1 MFRKQPRYLF
11 PEIEYRL
18 FSPIMLDRSKRTENE
33 AMIRALCHTAYLGGD
48 MAVCRVLGR
57 YKMFVDTTDIGL
69 SVHLMLDGYW
79 EMWLT
84 EAIATVVKPGM
95 TVVDIGANLGYFT
108 LLMAEIVRAE
118 GATGTV
124 HAFEPNRG
132 LASRIRRSAVVN
144 GYGPWVHVH
153 EVPLGEED
161 GARTRLIVPEGD
173 PKNAVTQLLDSQ
185 EPDDASVLIGR
196 RLDSYPAL
204 HEASVVKIDADT
216 AERGIWNG
224 MTGILDKERSM
235 TIFLEF
241 NASRYI
247 DPAEFLKEITDRRF
261 SISYLSPADG
271 PTPSSVDQ
279 VLARQAD
286 EDQILMLVR

>member
-1 MFRKQPRYLF
+1 
-11 PEIEYRL
+11 
-18 FSPIMLDRSKRTENE
+18 MLDRAKRTENE
-33 AMIRALCHTAYLGGD
+33 ATIRALCDTAYLGGD
-48 MAVCRVLGR
+48 MAVCRILGR
-57 YKMFVDTTDIGL
+57 YKIFVDTTDIGL

-84 EAIATVVKPGM
+84 EAIAATVKPGM

-118 GATGTV
+118 GAEGTV
-124 HAFEPNRG
+124 HAFEPNG
-132 LASRIRRSAVVN
+132 ALAARIRRSAVVN

-153 EVPLGEED
+153 EVALGEEE
-161 GARTRLIVPEGD
+161 GARIRLIVPDGD
-173 PKNAVTQLLDSQ
+173 PKNAVTRPVDDQ
-185 EPDDASVLIGR
+185 EAEDASVLAGR

-204 HEASVVKIDADT
+204 HEADVVKIDADT
-216 AERGIWNG
+216 AERAIWNG
-224 MTGILDKERSM
+224 MAGILDKGRPM

-241 NASRYI
+241 NPSRYA
-247 DPAEFLKEITDRRF
+247 DPAEFLREITDWRF

-271 PTPSSVDQ
+271 PTPSSIDD
-279 VLARQAD
+279 VLARDPD